1 MRRALALLVAAS
13 LLAPVPTR
21 GEEAPPLIPSPV
33 YPAPEDPPA
42 KAADLTWK
50 GPTQE
55 RRGVWLTRE
64 QSVAV
69 GQRVL
74 KCEGS
79 LEQSLDTAAACSVAL
94 AKAQG
99 DVKTP
104 RWVYVAVGI
113 AVGVAGGFGA
123 GYVAGRVAR

>member
-13 LLAPVPTR
+13 LLAPAPTR
-21 GEEAPPLIPSPV
+21 GGVAPL
-33 YPAPEDPPA
+33 YTAPADPPA

-50 GPTQE
+50 GPTRTGE
-55 RRGVWLTRE
+55 GVWLTTA
-64 QSVAV
+64 QSIAV
-69 GQRVL
+69 GERVL
-74 KCEGS
+74 KCEGA
-79 LEQSLDTAAACSVAL
+79 LLQSIDSEARCAVAL

-104 RWVYVAVGI
+104 RWVFVAVGI

-123 GYVAGRVAR
+123 GYVTGRLAH